1 MKNLSMAVL
10 AATVLA
16 MASGAQAEPKYDPGA
31 SDTEIRIGQTIAY
44 SGPAS
49 VISALGR
56 TQVGYFKAL
65 NAKGGIN
72 GRRVTLLSEDDGYN
86 PPKTVEMVR
95 KLVERDEV
103 LAIMGSNG
111 TATNLAVRDYLKA
124 QDIPQLWLICGC
136 PIDAKDYPGV
146 TVSTQDYVTEGEL
159 FAKYILETNPSG
171 TIAILEQNDDYGQ
184 ELVRGLRN
192 GLGDKAD
199 EMIVGKQTY
208 DRADPTVDSQMSQ
221 LAATDADFFFSASY
235 GKFAAQAIRFVGSKS
250 NWNPVQ
256 LLVYGASGVPLQM
269 EGETDLAKGIV
280 GVTFFK
286 NPADPSYD
294 DDEDMKTYKAFLKEW
309 VPEVSESDPLG
320 VNGYISASLTH
331 YTLEKAGDNLTREN
345 LIKVASNFDDLTMPM
360 LLPGVTLSMSP
371 DDYQTYKAGRIQV
384 FNGTNW
390 VVQDGAL
397 SVN

>member
-1 MKNLSMAVL
+1 MNRLAMAVL
-10 AATVLA
+10 AATFAA
-16 MASGAQAEPKYDPGA
+16 MAAGSKAEPKYDPGA

-72 GRRVTLLSEDDGYN
+72 GRMVNLLSEDDAYN

-111 TATNLAVRDYLKA
+111 TATNLAVREYLNS
-124 QDIPQLWLICGC
+124 QEIPQLWLICGC
-136 PIDAKDYPGV
+136 PLDAAGFPGL

-159 FAKYILETNPSG
+159 FAKYVLATNPTG

-199 EMIVGKQTY
+199 DMIVAKQTY

-221 LAATDADFFFSASY
+221 LAATGADFFFNASY
-235 GKFAAQAIRFVGSKS
+235 GKFSAQAIRFVATKS
-250 NWNPVQ
+250 NWAPVH

-269 EGETDLAKGIV
+269 EGEMSLAKDIV

-286 NPADPSYD
+286 NPAD
-294 DDEDMKTYKAFLKEW
+294 AR
-309 VPEVSESDPLG
+309 VSDLLCMNDP
-320 VNGYISASLTH
+320 VHASSKGSMH
-331 YTLEKAGDNLTREN
+331 DNLQGT
-345 LIKVASNFDDLTMPM
+345 
-360 LLPGVTLSMSP
+360 
-371 DDYQTYKAGRIQV
+371 AGRTAE
-384 FNGTNW
+384 GR
-390 VVQDGAL
+390 GA
-397 SVN
+397 S